1 MLGPTPLQRADRL
14 GAALGLAPG
23 QFYVKRDDLTP
34 LAGGGNKVRKLDH
47 LCAAALDAGAQV
59 LITGGGPQSNH
70 VRATAAAARALG
82 LDSVAVLAGDKP
94 AAASGNLVVDA
105 LMGASLV
112 WTGLTTLADVEQAIS
127 AESER
132 ITLTGLRPYSITI
145 GGADPIGTRGYVDAA
160 AELEAQLPGVE
171 LVVTPAGSGG
181 TQAGLAVGLGTHE
194 RVFGVNVGAFT
205 DIRDRIG
212 RLAAETAAQAGLP
225 APAGEARVDE
235 RFAAA
240 GYGAELDAV
249 RGALRLAARTE
260 GLVLDPV
267 YTGKALAGLA
277 AALSDGSLRWAGRI
291 VFLHCGGAFGLLSAR
306 YADWATHE

>member
-47 LCAAALDAGAQV
+47 LCAAALDAGADV

-82 LDSVAVLAGDKP
+82 LDAVAVLAGDKP

-105 LMGASLV
+105 LMGTTLV
-112 WTGLTTLADVEQAIS
+112 WTGLSALADVEHAIG
-127 AESER
+127 AESRR
-132 ITLTGLRPYSITI
+132 IASTGLRPYSIPI

-160 AELEAQLPGVE
+160 AEIEAQLPGVE

-194 RVFGVNVGAFT
+194 RVFGVNVGAFV
-205 DIRDRIG
+205 DIRDRVG
-212 RLAAETAAQAGLP
+212 RLAAQTAARAGLP
-225 APAGEARVDE
+225 APAGAARVDE

-240 GYGAELDAV
+240 GYGATLDEV
-249 RGALRLAARTE
+249 RVALRLAARTE
-260 GLVLDPV
+260 GLLLDPV
-267 YTGKALAGLA
+267 YTGKALAGLIA
-277 AALSDGSLRWAGRI
+277 TLSDGSLGRPDPI
-291 VFLHCGGAFGLLSAR
+291 VFLHCGGAFGLLSDR
-306 YADWATHE
+306 YADWATQE